1 MLNTI
6 LRKEK
11 APVCAGAK
19 YKRKMNSQYR
29 PFPPFG
35 KKIMLQRKSGK
46 VPARVVMVVF
56 DWKVGR
62 AYPRIIITEGTDTS
76 TLEFGYLS
84 GIPVQIVY
92 CAKDAHRVDAVAQE
106 ILKVNPSFLSTFAL
120 DLVDTGEATTIIK
133 PLQDTETEALCA

>member
-11 APVCAGAK
+11 APVCSGAK
-19 YKRKMNSQYR
+19 YKTSINSQYK

-35 KKIMLQRKSGK
+35 KKIMLQRKSGR

-62 AYPRIIITEGTDTS
+62 AYPRIIITEEANTE

-92 CAKDAHRVDAVAQE
+92 CTKDADRVDAVAQA
-106 ILKVNPSFLSTFAL
+106 ILKVNPSFLSTFNL
-120 DLVDTGEATTIIK
+120 DLVDVGKATTIIK
-133 PLQDTETEALCA
+133 PLKNTLRLVTP